1 MTAIESNRLD
11 KMEEKLDQAIGKV
24 DKVLSALTGDD
35 LQIDKGLIAEHKDI
49 RDRVTK
55 LEGLKNMIIW
65 ISVGAGIAG
74 GLSINK
80 LIEWIQ
86 LAGGK

>member
-11 KMEEKLDQAIGKV
+11 KMEEKLDQALIKV

-86 LAGGK
+86 IAGK

>member
-1 MTAIESNRLD
+1 MTAIENSRLD

-86 LAGGK
+86 LAGK

>member
-1 MTAIESNRLD
+1 MTAIENSRLD
-11 KMEEKLDQAIGKV
+11 KMEEKLDQALIKV

-86 LAGGK
+86 IAGK

>member
-1 MTAIESNRLD
+1 MTAIENSRLD
-11 KMEEKLDQAIGKV
+11 KMEEKLDQALLKV

-86 LAGGK
+86 IAGK

>member
-86 LAGGK
+86 IAGK

>member
-86 LAGGK
+86 IAGGK